1 MTILFIQVPIQIPN
15 FWNISKASFI
25 QSNVG
30 IIFISL
36 LIIVFTIVLSGQLF
50 YLPEKIKQHFR
61 EQFPEFAV

>member
-1 MTILFIQVPIQIPN
+1 MNHSRHIE
-15 FWNISKASFI
+15 NIGM
-25 QSNVG
+25 Q

-36 LIIVFTIVLSGQLF
+36 LMFVFTIVLSGQLF